1 MRDNDKNR
9 YESVRQVGLLTTI
22 PLLLLASPV
31 VGFFLGK
38 LLDRWLHTRFLT
50 VVFLGLGLVAGVREV
65 VQILRRASADSGS
78 DTDDDS
84 RPHDR

>member
-1 MRDNDKNR
+1 MRDNDRNR

-38 LLDRWLHTRFLT
+38 LLDRWFHTRFLT

-65 VQILRRASADSGS
+65 VQILRKASAESDS
-78 DTDDDS
+78 DS
-84 RPHDR
+84 EPHDR